1 MGRLTHADTDHFPRG
16 YARGLRWKSK
26 DRCPKHDQ
34 SRKPG
39 SNEAGNCVSSSP
51 SSSSY
56 TATNL
61 FVKVR
66 RLITTL
72 PAHQIQPRSFSF
84 FFLSFFA
91 IHKQCSSH
99 SSSNARLTRHTKRLV
114 QSLHMFR
121 NQLVRAT
128 PQSAR
133 SSLHVLNACSGH
145 TARKCRSCQLS
156 TVFTCHAFP
165 LTVLL
170 SHRHSPQQ
178 TPPLFSFAFPPL
190 NVPISNVRDVCPVC
204 HVFSLDTYQSYPP
217 HLSL

>member
-1 MGRLTHADTDHFPRG
+1 MQTQTIFLADMREGFVGNQRTGVQSMINQENQAATRLETASHPPLAAAHIRLPTSLSRFDVSSPLFPRI
-16 YARGLRWKSK
+16 RSSQ
-26 DRCPKHDQ
+26 DRF
-34 SRKPG
+34 
-39 SNEAGNCVSSSP
+39 
-51 SSSSY
+51 
-56 TATNL
+56 L
-61 FVKVR
+61 F
-66 RLITTL
+66 
-72 PAHQIQPRSFSF
+72 FS
-84 FFLSFFA
+84 LFFA

>member
-1 MGRLTHADTDHFPRG
+1 MQTQTIFLADMREGFVGNQRTGVQSMINQENQAATRLETASHPPLAAAHIRLPTSLSRFDVSSPLFPRI
-16 YARGLRWKSK
+16 RSSQ
-26 DRCPKHDQ
+26 DRF
-34 SRKPG
+34 
-39 SNEAGNCVSSSP
+39 
-51 SSSSY
+51 
-56 TATNL
+56 L
-61 FVKVR
+61 
-66 RLITTL
+66 
-72 PAHQIQPRSFSF
+72 F
-84 FFLSFFA
+84 FFSFFA

-156 TVFTCHAFP
+156 TVITCHAFP

-170 SHRHSPQQ
+170 SHRPLTATNPTAVLFRLSP
-178 TPPLFSFAFPPL
+178 PKRPNLECS
-190 NVPISNVRDVCPVC
+190 
-204 HVFSLDTYQSYPP
+204 
-217 HLSL
+217 